1 MYVYLCVNSVCCSVI
16 DVVFVVYAQSQ
27 SAWSQIL
34 SFINEIVDRFTIAE
48 CAQRFS
54 FVSCG
59 NAANVEFRLNALNNN
74 QETRQRIQSIRYIGG
89 ANYNLATCLDT
100 VRNQVFQA
108 NAGARF
114 AAPWVAV
121 IITDRSPTV
130 RQGETPSIA
139 AQLRTAGIQIIPV
152 GVTSGQLDRNFLN
165 QIAFLQ
171 TRVTTVNSYGQL
183 SSVAAQIGDYICNSH
198 LSKSRDTFV
207 NACASESVNYSQPK

>member
-1 MYVYLCVNSVCCSVI
+1 MI

-27 SAWSQIL
+27 SAWSQIIT
-34 SFINEIVDRFTIAE
+34 FINQIIDRLTITDSAL
-48 CAQRFS
+48 RIS

-59 NAANVEFRLNALNNN
+59 DRANVEFRLNAVHSN
-74 QETRQRIQSIRYIGG
+74 QETKQRIQSIRYIGG

-100 VRNQVFQA
+100 VRNQIFQS
-108 NAGARF
+108 NAGARS
-114 AAPWVAV
+114 AAPWVAI

-165 QIAFLQ
+165 QIAFVQ
-171 TRVTTVNSYGQL
+171 ARVLAVNSYGQL
-183 SSVAAQIGDYICNSH
+183 SNLAVGIGDWICSSH
-198 LSKSRDTFV
+198 LSKSRDIFV
-207 NACASESVNYSQPK
+207 TH